1 MRYRTVDEDTLV
13 KISNIL
19 KIDINELRYG
29 WGNLP
34 WELATDEVRLE
45 IIETMSARAKHKFM
59 RNLEMQYKRFPC
71 EFCGTFLTKRTQST
85 HQIRY
90 HKYPPTPLLNV
101 SEI

>member
-1 MRYRTVDEDTLV
+1 MRYRAVNADALV

-34 WELATDEVRLE
+34 WELATDEVRLH
-45 IIETMSARAKHKFM
+45 IIETMSTLAKRQFL

-71 EFCGTFLTKRTQST
+71 ELCGIFLTKRTQST
-85 HQIRY
+85 HYIRY
-90 HKYPPTPLLNV
+90 HKYPPLPLLNV